1 MTHQKLTGKRDFRMN
16 LENMR
21 ISKREQKIKTRVQRE
36 NNKRKVKKMKSEKKQ
51 QQKRISIVSIKMVR
65 ESSVLYDIRKISSPN
80 DAVELGKRFL
90 QEEDREKL
98 IVCCLDTKNQPTAIN
113 VVAIGTLNN
122 SLVHPREVFKPA
134 ILSNSASII
143 LFHNHPSGDTIP
155 SSEDKMI
162 TERIKES
169 GEILGIKLLDHIIIG
184 NNSYKSFKEE
194 GLI

>member
-1 MTHQKLTGKRDFRMN
+1 
-16 LENMR
+16 
-21 ISKREQKIKTRVQRE
+21 
-36 NNKRKVKKMKSEKKQ
+36 MKSEKKQ

-65 ESSVLYDIRKISSPN
+65 ESSVLYNIRKISSPN

-90 QEEDREKL
+90 QEEDREKM
-98 IVCCLDTKNQPTAIN
+98 IVCCLDTKNQPTIN

-122 SLVHPREVFKPA
+122 LLVHPREVFKPA

-143 LFHNHPSGDTIP
+143 LFHNHPSGDTTP
-155 SSEDKMI
+155 SNEDKLI
-162 TERIKES
+162 TEKIKES